1 MKTKKIVALVLS
13 MAMVLGVAACSKD
26 SAETQAP
33 AGDAAT
39 TTAAA
44 TTAGAA
50 ETTEA
55 APVETQEIVVDTSNY
70 KEEEVATDVANTDD
84 KDGELVI
91 FGFNDEFMSRINEY
105 SEIQIDADHYQIT
118 PNDGSAYTILLD
130 TVLSSGEGAPDLFA
144 CDADYVKKYIV
155 SDATVSIN
163 SLGIAYD
170 ELSEMYDYTLRFGA
184 DDNSVIKGVTWQAC
198 PCGVFYNRTVAQNTL
213 GVSDP
218 EDVAPFF
225 ATWDAFLDAAET
237 VAEAGDYRIVSG
249 WDDVFKSYLNS
260 RKAGWVVDGKV
271 NIDQSLVD
279 FFDTALALYDG
290 DLTWGTSQW
299 SGDWTTN
306 ATNETVLSYWGPM
319 WLGYS
324 LGMNNGDSNPT
335 AGDWGMVSAP
345 TTWYWGGTW
354 IMASKYCDK
363 QADVAQIMRD
373 VCIDEGTLSSINTKY
388 GDFVNNI
395 AYMTSVA
402 SDSTAGVEWLG
413 GQNPF
418 GVLLDAAKTIDNSS
432 VGIDDA
438 SINGLF
444 TSVVTSYVQGDI
456 PSVSEAKTEFTNQVI
471 AGGFANA

>member
-26 SAETQAP
+26 
-33 AGDAAT
+33 DAAEST
-39 TTAAA
+39 SAAETTAAA
-44 TTAGAA
+44 TDATTAA
-50 ETTEA
+50 TEGTDA
-55 APVETQEIVVDTSNY
+55 VVETQAIVVDTSDY
-70 KEEEVATDVANTDD
+70 KEEEVNSDVQNSDD
-84 KDGELVI
+84 QDGQLII
-91 FGFNDEFMSRINEY
+91 FGFNDEFQSRIDEFSDISY
-105 SEIQIDADHYQIT
+105 DDYQIT

-130 TVLSSGEGAPDLFA
+130 QVLSSGEGAPDLFA

-155 SDATVSIN
+155 SSNTKSIN

-170 ELSEMYDYTLRFGA
+170 ELSEMYNYTLRFAA
-184 DDNSVIKGVTWQAC
+184 DDSDVIKGLTWQAC
-198 PCGVFYNRTVAQNTL
+198 PCGVFYNRTVAEATL
-213 GVSDP
+213 GVSEP
-218 EDVAPFF
+218 EDVAQYFES
-225 ATWDAFLDAAET
+225 WDAFIDAART

-260 RKAGWVVDGKV
+260 RSAGWVVDGKTNV
-271 NIDQSLVD
+271 DPALED
-279 FFDTALALYDG
+279 FFGTALTLKSEE
-290 DLTWGTSQW
+290 LTWETTQW
-299 SGDWTTN
+299 SGDWSTN

-335 AGDWGMVSAP
+335 AGDWGMVPAP

-363 QADVAQIMRD
+363 DADVAQIMRD
-373 VCIDEGTLSSINTKY
+373 ICIDEDTLKTINVEY

-402 SDSTAGVEWLG
+402 DPSNEDGQVEWLG

-418 GVLLDAAKTIDNSS
+418 GVLLEAAKTIDNST

-438 SINGLF
+438 SINGMF
-444 TSVVTSYVQGDI
+444 TSVVTSYVNGDI
-456 PSVSEAKTEFTNQVI
+456 ASVADAEAEFANQVV
-471 AGGFANA
+471 AGGFATA